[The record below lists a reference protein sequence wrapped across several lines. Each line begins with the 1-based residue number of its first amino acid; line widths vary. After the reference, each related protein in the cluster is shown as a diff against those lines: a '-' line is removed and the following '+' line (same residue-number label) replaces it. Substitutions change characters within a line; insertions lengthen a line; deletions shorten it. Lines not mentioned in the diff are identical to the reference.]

1 MYYIIDSPMKAS
13 EILHMY
19 EKAIL
24 VALTSMMALVVLL
37 ATVDLGWRLGT
48 YILSPPLFMV
58 EVRQL
63 VDIFGLF
70 LLVLIGMELLETIR
84 TYRQERRLRVE
95 IAIIVALL
103 AISRKII
110 ILNYKHLTSFTLLH
124 IGAIV
129 LALAGAYYLLH
140 LTRTHIKES
149 SRPEDNSE
157 SAG

>member
-1 MYYIIDSPMKAS
+1 MKAS
-13 EILHMY
+13 ELLNMY

-24 VALTSMMALVVLL
+24 IVLTIMMALVVLL

-48 YILSPPLFMV
+48 YILSPPLFLV
-58 EVRQL
+58 EVHQL

-124 IGAIV
+124 VGAIV
-129 LALAGAYYLLH
+129 LALAGAYYILY
-140 LTRTHIKES
+140 LTRSRYKET
-149 SRPEDNSE
+149 RNTQDDPVV
-157 SAG
+157 